1 MDWGKVGAW
10 AAAPGLMATGAQTKG
25 IGKYLVRPITD
36 EILGKYGYADVSPQQ
51 EMLNSWAAMR
61 QADLQ
66 KNSME
71 NLVGERFGKLA
82 DEATQAAESST
93 QSGIDRA
100 LQYGA
105 TGGELER
112 AKRAGGLNR
121 LNMWAEVEK
130 QKADALLAAKQQ
142 DIAAQRELQD
152 KIFGGKMA
160 IEQGR
165 LASYGRQGGGWFS

>member
-1 MDWGKVGAW
+1 MDWGKIGAW

-36 EILGKYGYADVSPQQ
+36 EVLGKYGTSDFGKIQ
-51 EMLNSWAAMR
+51 EMRDVWANVR
-61 QADLQ
+61 RADLE

-71 NLVGERFGKLA
+71 NLVGERFAKLA

-112 AKRAGGLNR
+112 AKRAGSLNR

-130 QKADALLAAKQQ
+130 QKADALIGAKQQ
-142 DIAAQRELQD
+142 DIAAKRAFEDNL
-152 KIFGGKMA
+152 FGSSMD
-160 IEQGR
+160 IEQAR
-165 LASYGRQGGGWFS
+165 LASRARQGGWFS